1 MVTNSRGV
9 TVTQGR
15 LRNTAKARR
24 AQKRQAK
31 NRAKKK
37 LSAELQ
43 PPKHFITLAYNPN
56 KYHQRIAISLSVV
69 PEWAWGSAST
79 TMKCCEIIQ
88 AEWVAAAEKV
98 SGGRNKAKKEDM
110 EEWVSPSDS
119 VRRRW
124 GYARDTDLNTIRR
137 YELTDTKLALGE
149 IERLG
154 QVDEERAEDA
164 QMTSIVGT
172 PINLPTSYRGN
183 GAVGNEQ

>member
-1 MVTNSRGV
+1 MT
-9 TVTQGR
+9 
-15 LRNTAKARR
+15 
-24 AQKRQAK
+24 
-31 NRAKKK
+31 
-37 LSAELQ
+37 
-43 PPKHFITLAYNPN
+43 
-56 KYHQRIAISLSVV
+56 
-69 PEWAWGSAST
+69 
-79 TMKCCEIIQ
+79 Q